1 MGAAIMN
8 IHIARTSGREPP
20 CEGCQIRQFQ
30 RTGVRGQGKLY
41 CMTFDSFDALTA
53 WLRSVGSHV
62 VLSLFNNPGDTWADG
77 KPAPAWS
84 IEIYD
89 DYRE

>member
-1 MGAAIMN
+1 MADSTNCN
-8 IHIARTSGREPP
+8 IKRTSGREPP
-20 CEGCQIRQFQ
+20 CEGCHVRRFQQI
-30 RTGVRGQGKLY
+30 GVRGQGKLY

-53 WLRSVGSHV
+53 WLRSVGSSV
-62 VLSLFNNPGDTWADG
+62 VLELFNDSVDTWVDG
-77 KPAPAWS
+77 KPAPVWS